1 MSPTRCWPSCKR
13 ISRARAA
20 GTERCTPVAV
30 EYTLGELA
38 AACGSVV
45 RGDANVRIRGVATLE
60 HAGAGE
66 LAFLAN
72 PHYRQYLDR
81 TRAAAVVLAP
91 DDADAC
97 PVPALIAANPYATYA
112 RIAQVL
118 HPEPACAAG
127 IHPSA
132 VIEPGAII
140 DATASI
146 GAGAYVGAGARIG
159 ARTLVGPGCVILDG
173 ATLGADCRLV
183 ARVTV
188 CRAARIGE
196 RCIFA
201 PGAVIGADGF
211 GHAPDKD
218 GYVKIPQV
226 GAVVIGNDVDVGANT
241 TIDRG
246 TIGDTVIEDGVKI
259 DNLCMVAHNVRV
271 GAHTVMAA
279 MVGIAGS
286 STVGRRC
293 MLGGQAGI
301 SGHLSICDDVALTGK
316 TMVSRS
322 ITRPGVYSGNL
333 PADEA
338 RSFRRNSARFQK
350 LDELAKRV
358 RRLEGG
364 APADRKDDSDE

>member
-1 MSPTRCWPSCKR
+1 M
-13 ISRARAA
+13 
-20 GTERCTPVAV
+20 AV
-30 EYTLGELA
+30 RLAELA
-38 AACGSVV
+38 VRFGCEL
-45 RGDANVRIRGVATLE
+45 RGDPDATVDRVASLE
-60 HAGAGE
+60 DAAPGS

-72 PHYRQYLDR
+72 PRYLR
-81 TRAAAVVLAP
+81 HLAGTRAGAVVLDAAS
-91 DDADAC
+91 ADAC
-97 PVPALIAANPYATYA
+97 PVPALIARNPYATYA
-112 RIAQVL
+112 RIAQLL
-118 HPEPACAAG
+118 HADPSFAG
-127 IHPSA
+127 GVHPSA
-132 VIEPGAII
+132 VVEAGADI
-140 DATASI
+140 DPTAWI
-146 GAGAYVGAGARIG
+146 GAGCYVGRGARVG
-159 ARTLVGPGCVILDG
+159 ARTFVGPGCVVLDD
-173 ATLGADCRLV
+173 ARLGADCRLV

-188 CRAARIGE
+188 CRGVLIGE
-196 RCIFA
+196 RGVFA

-226 GAVVIGNDVDVGANT
+226 GTVVIGDDVDVGANT

-246 TIGDTVIEDGVKI
+246 TIGDTVVEDGVKI
-259 DNLCMVAHNVRV
+259 DNLCMVAHNVRI

-293 MLGGQAGI
+293 MLGGQSGI

-322 ITRPGVYSGNL
+322 ITKPGVYSGNL

-364 APADRKDDSDE
+364 AGEDTKEASDE

>member
-1 MSPTRCWPSCKR
+1 M
-13 ISRARAA
+13 
-20 GTERCTPVAV
+20 AV
-30 EYTLGELA
+30 RLAELA
-38 AACGSVV
+38 VRFGCEL
-45 RGDANVRIRGVATLE
+45 RGDPETTVDRVAPLD
-60 HAGAGE
+60 GASADA

-72 PHYRQYLDR
+72 PRYLKHLKA
-81 TRAAAVVLAP
+81 TLAGAVVL
-91 DDADAC
+91 DAASAASC
-97 PVPALIAANPYATYA
+97 PVPALISANPYATYA

-118 HPEPACAAG
+118 YPEPAFPGGRHA
-127 IHPSA
+127 SA
-132 VIEPGAII
+132 IVEPGADI
-140 DATASI
+140 DPAAWI
-146 GAGAYVGAGARIG
+146 GPGSYVGRCVRIG
-159 ARTLVGPGCVILDG
+159 ARTYVGPGCVILDE

-188 CRAARIGE
+188 CRGVLIGQ

-211 GHAPDKD
+211 GHAPDTD

-226 GAVVIGNDVDVGANT
+226 GTVVLGDDVDVGANT

-246 TIGDTVIEDGVKI
+246 TIGDTVIENGVKI

-293 MLGGQAGI
+293 MLGGQSGI

-350 LDELAKRV
+350 LDELARRV

-364 APADRKDDSDE
+364 PAEDTKEASDE